1 MLKCKNRN
9 YSGMERENIRLL
21 DRIRSVH
28 IQFHGNLYLLLQ
40 NQKEKRGATILV
52 CELRHG
58 ERNRCYHLANAI
70 NGIDSHTHSTVA
82 YVLLNL
88 RYKTTR
94 FLFRHTHTHTDK
106 RTSIQ
111 RMTIEKGLSPIGAPF
126 FFVRLIDAE
135 LFLSKVPSIAQTSR
149 TH

>member
-94 FLFRHTHTHTDK
+94 FLFRHTHTHRQTHLYSEDDYRK
-106 RTSIQ
+106 
-111 RMTIEKGLSPIGAPF
+111 
-126 FFVRLIDAE
+126 RLIPNRGPIF
-135 LFLSKVPSIAQTSR
+135 LFVLLTRNYFCQKFHP
-149 TH
+149 